1 MEVLDP
7 GSMTKWLNFS
17 IFTQIYDKFLQ
28 LFPAPL
34 HWLVSLIVLVA
45 IVVAFF
51 NLIRYHWMFLILLI
65 LLLPFIF
72 PMLQSFFYGL
82 YTLFYHLLTIV
93 WAGAP
98 KPAAY

>member
-7 GSMTKWLNFS
+7 SKMAQFINFS
-17 IFTQIYDKFLQ
+17 IFSQIYDKFLL

-34 HWLVSLIVLVA
+34 HWVVSLIVLVA
-45 IVVAFF
+45 IIVAFF

-72 PMLQSFFYGL
+72 PMLQSFFSGL
-82 YTLFYHLLTIV
+82 YTFFYHLLAIV